1 MCQDK
6 EWEVDKKQQQ
16 VEEDNDVNAA
26 QSEQYMKFFQG
37 AKIDATLKH
46 FK

>member
-6 EWEVDKKQQQ
+6 EWEGDKKQQQ

-26 QSEQYMKFFQG
+26 QSEQ
-37 AKIDATLKH
+37 
-46 FK
+46 